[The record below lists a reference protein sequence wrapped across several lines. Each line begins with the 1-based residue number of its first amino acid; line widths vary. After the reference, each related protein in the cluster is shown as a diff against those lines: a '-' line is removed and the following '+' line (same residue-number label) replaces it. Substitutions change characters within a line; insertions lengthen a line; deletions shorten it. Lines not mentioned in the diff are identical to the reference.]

1 METSS
6 IPLKNSERVRGG
18 EEAGGVEGWP
28 GARDG
33 GEGAEEGDIEW
44 AEGE

>member
-1 METSS
+1 M
-6 IPLKNSERVRGG
+6 GG

-33 GEGAEEGDIEW
+33 GEGAEEGDTKWED
-44 AEGE
+44 GG

>member
-1 METSS
+1 M
-6 IPLKNSERVRGG
+6 
-18 EEAGGVEGWP
+18 GGVEAEGEEEKP

-44 AEGE
+44 ADGG